1 MPKILNGL
9 SAHDFIHPEDKSGL
23 ERLDAVPGMKSIL
36 AETVSNIREKFIT
49 VEIMGDGVNITQ
61 EAYPELYRRL
71 TETSKILNIDNIPNL
86 STKWSYNISMTTEGV
101 NNPRILA
108 LSGAI
113 DILSDKELSFL
124 LGHELGHLM
133 AGHIPYHNLLTT
145 LYTPLMSM
153 VSNAE
158 MFMAVLRPMLL
169 KWFRLS
175 DFTAD
180 RAGLLACQ
188 DIDIAITALAK
199 MSGIPRKYHKNI
211 NVEAFLKQGRRFEQ
225 NNRNFADN
233 IIQNLSINTAC
244 APWLIVRALELYNW
258 YISDEYRN
266 IINKF

>member
-9 SAHDFIHPEDKSGL
+9 SANDFIHPEDKSGL